1 MTKEILYLSY
11 HFPPYS
17 NILSNRATEF
27 SKRLIESGF
36 KVFVVS
42 AKNNKN
48 APIDKELLKAVDS
61 PLIKNAQVY
70 NLSFSSS
77 GIASS
82 IKKISVLKEL
92 FNIFLFFHW
101 LPLSFVKSWQ
111 IIRKNNIKITSLFFV
126 SIRVRPKKN
135 L

>member
-1 MTKEILYLSY
+1 MTKEILYISY

-27 SKRLIESGF
+27 SKRLIESGY
-36 KVFVVS
+36 KIFVVS

-48 APIDKELLKAVDS
+48 ATIDMKLLKAVDS

-77 GIASS
+77 VIASS
-82 IKKISVLKEL
+82 AKKLSILKEL
-92 FNIFLFFHW
+92 FKIFFFFS
-101 LPLSFVKSWQ
+101 LVAVKF
-111 IIRKNNIKITSLFFV
+111 R
-126 SIRVRPKKN
+126 
-135 L
+135 